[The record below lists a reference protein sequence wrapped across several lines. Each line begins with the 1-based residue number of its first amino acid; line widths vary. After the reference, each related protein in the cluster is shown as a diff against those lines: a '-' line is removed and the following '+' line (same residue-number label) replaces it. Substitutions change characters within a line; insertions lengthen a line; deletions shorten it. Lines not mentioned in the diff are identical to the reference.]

1 MSDENQVFIPKVL
14 FELYSEDAEIYQIHE
29 KFLCHLH
36 DMNLKELF

>member
-29 KFLCHLH
+29 KFL
-36 DMNLKELF
+36 